1 MNIKDITVFIK
12 LLPKIYFYRT
22 INMTLLTTLHVL
34 ENILKDKDNVIE
46 VKNIIINETNV
57 KVQKIN
63 QSVTEVK
70 QDVNK
75 NHCKNI
81 LLFSQDFDESFGK

>member
-1 MNIKDITVFIK
+1 
-12 LLPKIYFYRT
+12 
-22 INMTLLTTLHVL
+22 MTLLTTLHVL
-34 ENILKDKDNVIE
+34 ENILKDTDDVIE
-46 VKNIIINETNV
+46 VKNIIINEAHV

-75 NHCKNI
+75 N
-81 LLFSQDFDESFGK
+81 FDESFGK